1 MNADFKTFCIIGD
14 PINHSLSPAIHN
26 AAFNT
31 LGLDCSY
38 IALRVQEG
46 QLKNSIDSLRAIKIG
61 GFNVTMPHKVKVLN
75 YVDRCDKIVQL
86 VGAANTVN
94 NEEGKF
100 CAYNT
105 DVAGFIRPLRER
117 KISFNGIEV
126 LILGAGGA
134 ARAVVVAL
142 SGERG
147 IANINI
153 FNRNTDRSTNLSK
166 LVKELGLKAS
176 IVSNDDIQKM
186 ASKSELIINTTPLGM
201 SNEESLIKSA
211 SISKDSIVY
220 DIVYKPINTK
230 LIVNAKTAGAQVVYG
245 YEMLLEQA
253 TASFKIWLKMDP
265 PIDSMKKVLFG
276 MFGEPT

>member
-1 MNADFKTFCIIGD
+1 MNADFKTYCIIGD
-14 PINHSLSPAIHN
+14 PIDHSLSPAIHN

-31 LGLDCSY
+31 LGLNCSY

-46 QLKNSIDSLRAIKIG
+46 QLKNSIDSLRAINIG

-75 YVDRCDKIVQL
+75 YVDRCDKTVQL
-86 VGAANTVN
+86 VGAANTVD

-153 FNRNTDRSTNLSK
+153 FNRNTDRSTNLAK
-166 LVKELGLKAS
+166 LVKKLGLKAS
-176 IVSNDDIQKM
+176 IVSNDYIQKI
-186 ASKSELIINTTPLGM
+186 ASKSDLIINTTPLGM
-201 SNEESLIKSA
+201 SNEESLINSV
-211 SISKDSIVY
+211 SISKESIVY